1 MNFLSNLIYSI
12 NFIICICLISIQA
25 QIIQPSC
32 SFNDQCSCKYQDGAI
47 VQLKYLGDYIEGYM
61 TVKDSSG
68 KSSDTYNFN
77 PCKPFTV
84 KDASPC
90 ENVVACQHQHLGIE
104 YLYDIGTLTPP
115 PQFSTSQKGDV
126 VITYS
131 DKTGYMRT
139 SEVTCICDQSYT
151 GKPGLTSQGE
161 LYTKFKFEMRHACC
175 CKDVCKD
182 GMTAGGGGSLSGGS
196 ILLILCFVLLA
207 VYLLIG
213 TLFMKYKKGAI
224 GTEIVPNKDF
234 WTDIPHLVKD
244 GLTFVLSPCTK
255 RSSYNQV

>member
-25 QIIQPSC
+25 QIIQPRC

-61 TVKDSSG
+61 TVKD
-68 KSSDTYNFN
+68 
-77 PCKPFTV
+77 
-84 KDASPC
+84 ASPC
-90 ENVVACQHQHLGIE
+90 ENVVACQHQHLGAE

-115 PQFSTSQKGDV
+115 PQFSSTQKDDV
-126 VITYS
+126 VITYT
-131 DKTGYMRT
+131 DKTGYLRT

-161 LYTKFKFEMRHACC
+161 LYSKFKFEMRHACC

-182 GMTAGGGGSLSGGS
+182 GMTAGEGGSLSGGS